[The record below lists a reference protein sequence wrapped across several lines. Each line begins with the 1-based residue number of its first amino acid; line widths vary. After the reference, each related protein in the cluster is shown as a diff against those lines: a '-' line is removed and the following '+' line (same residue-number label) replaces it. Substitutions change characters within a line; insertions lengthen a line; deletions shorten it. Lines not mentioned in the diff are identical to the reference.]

1 MKEDEIIGESN
12 ELCSLISFLQ
22 RYIDILVSKMAFFPN
37 ITPRFNSTKDIIKD
51 IKREQIISK
60 FDFRDVMFC
69 IKVTH

>member
-1 MKEDEIIGESN
+1 
-12 ELCSLISFLQ
+12 
-22 RYIDILVSKMAFFPN
+22 MAFFPN